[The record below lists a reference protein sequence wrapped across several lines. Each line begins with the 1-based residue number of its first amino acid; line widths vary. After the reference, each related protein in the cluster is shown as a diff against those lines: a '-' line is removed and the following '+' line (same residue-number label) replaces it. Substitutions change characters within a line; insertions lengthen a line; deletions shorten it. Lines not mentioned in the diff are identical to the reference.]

1 VAYQSLYRRYRSRR
15 FGELVGQ
22 QHVVTALRN
31 AVREG
36 RTGHAYLF
44 SGPRGTGKTS
54 VARILAKALNCTD
67 LDDGEPCGRCESC
80 LAIDAGRSYDLY
92 ELDAASNNGVEA
104 MRDLINKAA
113 IGSPG
118 RSKVYILDEVHMLS
132 TAASNAL
139 LKTLEEPPDHVTFV
153 LATTDPQRVLPTIR
167 SRCQHLE
174 FGLIPAAEL
183 EAHVRW
189 VAADAGIELDDEAV
203 TYVVRRGGGS
213 ARDTL
218 SVLEQVAAL
227 GGVPAGGEPLDGL
240 LDSLLERDTAAA
252 LGAVAQLVAGGREP
266 RLVGEQLLA
275 RLRDAFLT
283 TMGAAPGSV
292 PAAEVEDAG
301 RVGRALG
308 PAGLTRALEA
318 LGEALVEMRQAPDA
332 RVPLEVAL
340 IRLTRPEL
348 DTSVAALVERVAR
361 LERRLA
367 EQPGGVP
374 DPEPEART
382 APGATPSSKPGAVDA
397 PGTPVPAGT
406 AVPAVPAVP
415 AGAAGPAAEARRRIQ
430 ARDANA
436 PVGTPPT
443 TGPDGAAPRR
453 TATPPAPVPETTAP
467 TPPQAGGPFS
477 PETGAPAGD
486 VVLPSTE
493 ELAAAWRDAVLETL
507 APAAKA
513 RFRAGRFLGVVDG
526 GAEAVYGLPNAI
538 HRDRCEERRP
548 EVEAALAR
556 HFGRP
561 VPLRLVVDD
570 AGALPPGEAPPPF
583 EPTSD
588 AERAGRMGSG
598 RAPPAVGAS
607 RTRPAGDRIGVVR
620 GRPVDRTSGGGTDGV
635 GTDGAGTD
643 GVPSDEDPDI
653 DLDDLHALP
662 DATDVVATVTDRIM
676 QAFPGSQVVE

>member
-1 VAYQSLYRRYRSRR
+1 MADGPPLARTRPPDGDQVGGYHRRVAYQSLYRRYRSRR

-22 QHVVTALRN
+22 RHVVTALSN

-67 LDDGEPCGRCESC
+67 LNDGEPCGRCESC
-80 LAIDAGRSYDLY
+80 IAIDAGRSYDLH

-139 LKTLEEPPDHVTFV
+139 LKTLEEPPAHVTFV

-167 SRCQHLE
+167 SRCQHFE
-174 FGLIPAAEL
+174 FGLIAAAEL
-183 EAHVRW
+183 EAHVRRI
-189 VAADAGIELDDEAV
+189 AADAGIDLDDEAV
-203 TYVVRRGGGS
+203 AYVVRRGGGS

-227 GGVPAGGEPLDGL
+227 GGVPAAGEPLDGL
-240 LDSLLERDTAAA
+240 LDALVERDSARA
-252 LGAVAQLVAGGREP
+252 LGAVAELVAGGREP
-266 RLVGEQLLA
+266 RLVAEQLLA

-283 TMGAAPGSV
+283 TMGAPV
-292 PAAEVEDAG
+292 AALPDAEAADAG

-308 PAGLTRALEA
+308 PAGVTRALEA
-318 LGEALVEMRQAPDA
+318 LGEAIVEMRQAPDA

-348 DTSVAALVERVAR
+348 DTDVAALVERVAR

-367 EQPGGVP
+367 
-374 DPEPEART
+374 D
-382 APGATPSSKPGAVDA
+382 PGAGEAAGFDA
-397 PGTPVPAGT
+397 PTERAQGPATPA
-406 AVPAVPAVP
+406 
-415 AGAAGPAAEARRRIQ
+415 AAGPARGS
-430 ARDANA
+430 
-436 PVGTPPT
+436 GTLRAGI
-443 TGPDGAAPRR
+443 GPGRGGAAPHAGPRR
-453 TATPPAPVPETTAP
+453 RRRQAP
-467 TPPQAGGPFS
+467 TGPSPPRPAVAPSGPGARHRS
-477 PETGAPAGD
+477 RLPRPTKRRPASRLSRLTTGRCRRPRNW
-486 VVLPSTE
+486 PI
-493 ELAAAWRDAVLETL
+493 AWRDAVLDGL

-513 RFRAGRFLGVVDG
+513 RFRAGRFLRVVEG
-526 GAEAVYGLPNAI
+526 GADAAAVYGLPNAI

-561 VPLRLVVDD
+561 VPLRLVVEES
-570 AGALPPGEAPPPF
+570 AGAVPPGEAPPPSGT
-583 EPTSD
+583 TSD
-588 AERAGRMGSG
+588 VE
-598 RAPPAVGAS
+598 PP
-607 RTRPAGDRIGVVR
+607 RP
-620 GRPVDRTSGGGTDGV
+620 TD
-635 GTDGAGTD
+635 A
-643 GVPSDEDPDI
+643 DPDV